1 VSRRRTNRTTSPP
14 KRQRRKTPLAAGTS
28 AKFSKVS
35 VTAVVLLVIIS
46 NVLFLRTSDYGL
58 MGWDSYPI
66 IISSRVQS
74 FGDFLGNF
82 GEKLMDGRYESDF
95 YRPLVNM
102 SFAVDYALWGLRP
115 FGYQLTNVLLFA
127 GCAASL
133 FFFVR
138 RAAGPGCTVAA
149 LATLVVFLLHPTHY
163 EVLPVPS
170 RRPEMLCCM
179 FMTLSL
185 ATQLSP
191 RSLGLRRPPIIPA
204 VLALLAIAAKE
215 TAFIL
220 PILSFV
226 AVVLYSPRPTW
237 GRRMLHAAV
246 AVIPHGIA
254 AVAMLATR
262 IAILGGLGGHESTR
276 LSEAFYRF
284 PAYVLHM
291 LGLLLFPQSVMLR
304 TGAGK
309 WMLIGLGVG
318 LVLTGVLMLWSNRQ
332 KLAERAADR
341 RLLRTSVIAVVWLL
355 LLGLTYA
362 VTGKVRPW
370 YLLLPVAGFAVLVGV
385 LIDALL
391 AVVLR
396 RRLRVRLAAAPTLLL
411 LLALVVWQGR
421 YSPLACEY
429 DDWDRATAASR
440 SFLDQLGA
448 RIARTE
454 DGAIV
459 EAPPIPT
466 WAKPRDDRPHI
477 QGAAILAEYS
487 VQAWAELTFPQRR
500 IRVRLGQDARD
511 ELPAADEVVVS
522 LTNRLEGF

>member
-1 VSRRRTNRTTSPP
+1 
-14 KRQRRKTPLAAGTS
+14 
-28 AKFSKVS
+28 
-35 VTAVVLLVIIS
+35 VTAVALLVIIS
-46 NVLFLRTSDYGL
+46 NVLFLKTSDYGL

-82 GEKLMDGRYESDF
+82 SEKLMDGRYESDF
-95 YRPLVNM
+95 YRPLVNI
-102 SFAVDYALWGLRP
+102 SFAFDYALWGLRP

-138 RAAGPGCTVAA
+138 RAAGAGCTVVP

-185 ATQLSP
+185 AIQLSP
-191 RSLGLRRPPIIPA
+191 RSLGTRRPPITPA
-204 VLALLAIAAKE
+204 VLALLAIASKE

-220 PILSFV
+220 PVLSFATV
-226 AVVLYSPRPTW
+226 LLYSPWPTS
-237 GRRMLHAAV
+237 GRRVLHAAI
-246 AVIPHGIA
+246 ALIPHSIA
-254 AVAMLATR
+254 VVAMLATR
-262 IAILGGLGGHESTR
+262 IAILGGLGGHESTQT
-276 LSEAFYRF
+276 SEAFSRF
-284 PAYVLHM
+284 PAYILHM
-291 LGLLLFPQSVMLR
+291 FELLLFPQSVMLR
-304 TGAGK
+304 TSAGN

-318 LVLTGVLMLWSNRQ
+318 LVFTAILMLWSNRR
-332 KLAERAADR
+332 KLAERTVDR
-341 RLLRTSVIAVVWLL
+341 PLLRTSVIAVVWLL

-370 YLLLPVAGFAVLVGV
+370 YMLVPAAGFALLVGV
-385 LIDALL
+385 LADVLVTA
-391 AVVLR
+391 VLR
-396 RRLRVRLAAAPTLLL
+396 GRPPVRVAAAPTLLL
-411 LLALVVWQGR
+411 LLALILWQAR

-440 SFLDQLGA
+440 TFLDQLGT
-448 RIARTE
+448 RIARAE
-454 DGAIV
+454 DGSIV

-466 WAKPRDDRPHI
+466 WAEPRDDRPHI

-500 IRVRLGQDARD
+500 IRVRAGQHARD
-511 ELPAADEVVVS
+511 ETPAADDVVVS
-522 LTNRLEGF
+522 LTSRLEGF